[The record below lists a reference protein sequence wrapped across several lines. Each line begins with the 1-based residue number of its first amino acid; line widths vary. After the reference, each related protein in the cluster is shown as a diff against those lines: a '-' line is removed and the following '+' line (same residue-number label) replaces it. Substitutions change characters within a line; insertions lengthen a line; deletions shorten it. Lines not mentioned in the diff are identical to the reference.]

1 MASDSKYEVM
11 REWARALGKAARK
24 SAQEEYDKMGIPK
37 GHPMRKIAPIT
48 IVGGGKAT
56 KIEGG
61 SL

>member
-1 MASDSKYEVM
+1 MDTDSRYSVM

-48 IVGGGKAT
+48 VVSGGKIT
-56 KIEGG
+56 KHEG